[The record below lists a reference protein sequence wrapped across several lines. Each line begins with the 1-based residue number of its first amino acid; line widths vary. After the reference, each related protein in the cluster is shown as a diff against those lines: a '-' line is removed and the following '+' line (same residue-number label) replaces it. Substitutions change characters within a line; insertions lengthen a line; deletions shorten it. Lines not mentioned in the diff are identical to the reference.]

1 MDFMGAAPWDAIW
14 RVDGATVRRGG
25 RVKQYRRPAIGYR
38 QGKPPGLLNILRR
51 KVILHAMRH
60 RMIPAVIAASLAIG
74 SGAAEAACYAD
85 YKAKRDGPLQLHYG
99 VIELPDAACGSTA
112 AAAEETRRRI
122 AGGGWELLNIVSI
135 FGADGLDQRRESAGQ
150 FYLRF

>member
-1 MDFMGAAPWDAIW
+1 M
-14 RVDGATVRRGG
+14 RRSC
-25 RVKQYRRPAIGYR
+25 RARQYRGPAIGYQR
-38 QGKPPGLLNILRR
+38 HKPPGLLNIPHLG
-51 KVILHAMRH
+51 VILPDMRH
-60 RMIPAVIAASLAIG
+60 SLLPALIAATLALAAG
-74 SGAAEAACYAD
+74 VAEAACYAD

-99 VIELPDAACGSTA
+99 VIELPDAACASTA

-122 AGGGWELLNIVSI
+122 SGAGWELLNIVSL